1 MSFVTFTLK
10 EKNQIFNMRLI
21 TLTLQRCLH
30 NEGYINV
37 IEQQAHRQIAIE
49 VNNKDDADKVQRWL
63 DDEGLVY

>member
-21 TLTLQRCLH
+21 ALTLQRCLH

-37 IEQQAHRQIAIE
+37 IEQQAQRQIAIE